1 MLITRLMQCF
11 KWINVKN
18 WGIRWLSINFSKPEL
33 SFKASELWTEALYFC
48 IEGFRCGICGTLL
61 EEVID
66 FQIMCLYGSCHS
78 WESKES
84 RSVHLV
90 IPSGK
95 SCQYGIF
102 ILVLVIYQFKSH
114 WKIIR
119 FLYIGIFSEDQYA
132 HAVIRSIKTL
142 SNRGDRCFLPAAASL
157 NPRSRIP
164 EHDRFSRS
172 LACAICMDSSS
183 RASQRAFT
191 LISCMPI
198 SQLLHVETVCHTA
211 CGREADTCCLLH
223 VRSHVEGYLPA
234 LEASASGKL
243 QQSRSDSPDIGVL
256 YDCNDTS

>member
-1 MLITRLMQCF
+1 MPWNCLILVLNDSAMHWPIVEEIEHFIVVIKAF

-33 SFKASELWTEALYFC
+33 SYKASELWTEALYFY

-95 SCQYGIF
+95 SCQCC
-102 ILVLVIYQFKSH
+102 ILILALVIYQSKFH

-119 FLYIGIFSEDQYA
+119 FLYIGIFL
-132 HAVIRSIKTL
+132 K
-142 SNRGDRCFLPAAASL
+142 
-157 NPRSRIP
+157 RI
-164 EHDRFSRS
+164 S
-172 LACAICMDSSS
+172 ACARCDS
-183 RASQRAFT
+183 
-191 LISCMPI
+191 I
-198 SQLLHVETVCHTA
+198 HT
-211 CGREADTCCLLH
+211 DTPL
-223 VRSHVEGYLPA
+223 
-234 LEASASGKL
+234 
-243 QQSRSDSPDIGVL
+243 
-256 YDCNDTS
+256 